1 MSSKTMRHM
10 FFVAILAFLLS
21 GCLSV
26 YKLEIQQG
34 NVVTQEMIDKLRPG
48 MTPSQVRFV
57 MGTPLITDPFH
68 PDRWD
73 YYYYLRRSNET
84 AGESQR
90 VTVVF
95 KNDLLIAV
103 QGDTRIKSD
112 SAATGMPV
120 FDQIKSD
127 KPETGMPVFKKPP
140 VKPDATR

>member
-10 FFVAILAFLLS
+10 LFAAILALLLS

-26 YKLEIQQG
+26 YKVEVQQG
-34 NVVTQEMIDKLRPG
+34 NVVTQEMIDKLKPG

-57 MGTPLITDPFH
+57 MGTPLIVDPFH
-68 PDRWD
+68 QDRWD

-84 AGESQR
+84 SGESQR

-103 QGDTRIKSD
+103 QGNTRIKAGD
-112 SAATGMPV
+112 MAIKESAAKPAPS
-120 FDQIKSD
+120 DAPAKSD
-127 KPETGMPVFKKPP
+127 AV
-140 VKPDATR
+140 R

>member
-10 FFVAILAFLLS
+10 LFTAILALLLS

-26 YKLEIQQG
+26 YKVEVQQG
-34 NVVTQEMIDKLRPG
+34 NVVTQEMIDKLKPG

-57 MGTPLITDPFH
+57 MGTPLIVDPFH
-68 PDRWD
+68 QDRWD

-84 AGESQR
+84 SGESQR

-103 QGDTRIKSD
+103 QGNTRIKAGD
-112 SAATGMPV
+112 LAIKESAVKPAPGDAPA
-120 FDQIKSD
+120 KSD
-127 KPETGMPVFKKPP
+127 AV
-140 VKPDATR
+140 R

>member
-10 FFVAILAFLLS
+10 LFAAILALLLS

-26 YKLEIQQG
+26 YKVEVQQG
-34 NVVTQEMIDKLRPG
+34 NVVTQEMIDKLKPG

-57 MGTPLITDPFH
+57 MGTPLIVDPFH
-68 PDRWD
+68 QDRWD

-84 AGESQR
+84 SGESQR

-103 QGDTRIKSD
+103 QGNTRIKAGD
-112 SAATGMPV
+112 LAIKESAAKPAPGDAPA
-120 FDQIKSD
+120 KSD
-127 KPETGMPVFKKPP
+127 AARLRGL
-140 VKPDATR
+140 

>member
-1 MSSKTMRHM
+1 M

-68 PDRWD
+68 QDRWD

-84 AGESQR
+84 TGESQR

-103 QGDTRIKSD
+103 QGDTRIKTGD
-112 SAATGMPV
+112 PANKESAAMPA
-120 FDQIKSD
+120 
-127 KPETGMPVFKKPP
+127 PP
-140 VKPDATR
+140 KPDAAR

>member
-10 FFVAILAFLLS
+10 LFAAIIALLLS

-26 YKLEIQQG
+26 YKVEVQQG
-34 NVVTQEMIDKLRPG
+34 NVVTQEMIDKLKPG

-57 MGTPLITDPFH
+57 MGTPLIVDPFH
-68 PDRWD
+68 QDRWD

-84 AGESQR
+84 SGESQR

-103 QGDTRIKSD
+103 QGNTRIKAGD
-112 SAATGMPV
+112 LAIKESAAKPASGDTPA
-120 FDQIKSD
+120 KSD
-127 KPETGMPVFKKPP
+127 AV
-140 VKPDATR
+140 R

>member
-1 MSSKTMRHM
+1 MSSKTMRHVL
-10 FFVAILAFLLS
+10 FAAILALLLS

-26 YKLEIQQG
+26 YKVEVQQG
-34 NVVTQEMIDKLRPG
+34 NVVTQEMINKLRPG

-95 KNDLLIAV
+95 KNDVLFAV
-103 QGDTRIKSD
+103 QGDTRIKSGD
-112 SAATGMPV
+112 PATRESAAKPV
-120 FDQIKSD
+120 PSDAPAKS
-127 KPETGMPVFKKPP
+127 KV
-140 VKPDATR
+140 TRLRAL

>member
-10 FFVAILAFLLS
+10 LFAAILALLLS

-26 YKLEIQQG
+26 YKVEVQQG
-34 NVVTQEMIDKLRPG
+34 NVVTQEMIDKLKPG

-57 MGTPLITDPFH
+57 MGTPLIVDPFH
-68 PDRWD
+68 QDRWD

-84 AGESQR
+84 SGESQR

-103 QGDTRIKSD
+103 QGNTRIKAGD
-112 SAATGMPV
+112 MAIKESAAKPAPGDAPA
-120 FDQIKSD
+120 KSD
-127 KPETGMPVFKKPP
+127 AV
-140 VKPDATR
+140 R

>member
-1 MSSKTMRHM
+1 MRHV
-10 FFVAILAFLLS
+10 FFAAILALLLS

-26 YKLEIQQG
+26 YKVEVQQG

-68 PDRWD
+68 QDRWD
-73 YYYYLRRSNET
+73 YYYYLRRSNES

-95 KNDLLIAV
+95 KNDLLFAV
-103 QGDTRIKSD
+103 QGDTRIKSGD
-112 SAATGMPV
+112 P
-120 FDQIKSD
+120 
-127 KPETGMPVFKKPP
+127 
-140 VKPDATR
+140 ATRETAAKPVPGDAPAKSNVTRLRAL

>member
-10 FFVAILAFLLS
+10 LFAAIIALLLS

-26 YKLEIQQG
+26 YKVEVQQG
-34 NVVTQEMIDKLRPG
+34 NVVTQEMIDKLKPG

-57 MGTPLITDPFH
+57 MGTPLIVDPFH
-68 PDRWD
+68 QDRWD

-84 AGESQR
+84 SGESQR

-103 QGDTRIKSD
+103 QGNTRIKAGD
-112 SAATGMPV
+112 LAIKESAAKPAPGDAPA
-120 FDQIKSD
+120 KSD
-127 KPETGMPVFKKPP
+127 VNRLRGL
-140 VKPDATR
+140 

>member
-10 FFVAILAFLLS
+10 FFAAILALLLS

-26 YKLEIQQG
+26 YKVEVQQG

-68 PDRWD
+68 PNRWD

-84 AGESQR
+84 SGESQR

-103 QGDTRIKSD
+103 QGDT
-112 SAATGMPV
+112 
-120 FDQIKSD
+120 QIKSGNPATKESTA
-127 KPETGMPVFKKPP
+127 KPAPGNAPAKSDV
-140 VKPDATR
+140 TRLRVL

>member
-10 FFVAILAFLLS
+10 LFAAIIALLLS

-26 YKLEIQQG
+26 YKVEVQQG
-34 NVVTQEMIDKLRPG
+34 NVVTQEMIDKLKPG

-57 MGTPLITDPFH
+57 MGTPLIVDPFH
-68 PDRWD
+68 QDRWD

-84 AGESQR
+84 SGESQR

-103 QGDTRIKSD
+103 QGNTRIKAGD
-112 SAATGMPV
+112 MAIKESAAKPAPGDAPA
-120 FDQIKSD
+120 KSD
-127 KPETGMPVFKKPP
+127 VNRLRGL
-140 VKPDATR
+140 